1 MGKKFKPG
9 ENYQRAKWSRDKKR
23 QVYIIRHGDSNL
35 YKIGC
40 STNLKERFKM
50 LQFYNSKP
58 LTISGNIKA
67 TMKFQKYLE
76 RKYVDYNVLNS
87 IFEFPDD
94 IIEEVLNLT
103 MHKKEYSKERS
114 RWKCA

>member
-1 MGKKFKPG
+1 MCL
-9 ENYQRAKWSRDKKR
+9 Q
-23 QVYIIRHGDSNL
+23 
-35 YKIGC
+35 KIEKVM
-40 STNLKERFKM
+40 TQYE
-50 LQFYNSKP
+50 FYNSKP
-58 LTISGNIKA
+58 LTISGSIKA

-87 IFEFPDD
+87 VFEFPDD
-94 IIEEVLNLT
+94 VIEEVLNLT